1 MSGPQPERADAHLRN
16 TQAVNGYHLQATD
29 GIIGHVCD
37 FMMDDK
43 SWAIHELVIKTGH
56 RFSGKEVLIPVS
68 KVARISFDESTV
80 FVNLTR
86 EAIEQSPEPNR
97 VPIGAAD

>member
-1 MSGPQPERADAHLRN
+1 ML
-16 TQAVNGYHLQATD
+16 
-29 GIIGHVCD
+29 
-37 FMMDDK
+37 DDK

-97 VPIGAAD
+97 VRVGAAD